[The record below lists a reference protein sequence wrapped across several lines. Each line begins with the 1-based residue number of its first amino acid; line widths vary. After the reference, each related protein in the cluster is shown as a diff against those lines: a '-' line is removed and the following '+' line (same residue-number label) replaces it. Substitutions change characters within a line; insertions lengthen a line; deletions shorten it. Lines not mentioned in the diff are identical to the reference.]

1 MGAKLAVDRLG
12 RCVQATPDSKPTLAP
27 APSPDGAGND
37 EPDQLAREVVRAFAN
52 KVEHYRRARKD
63 SSERPD
69 PSEPPPDWHLESLLG
84 KPPEDVDFY
93 DLERIARVDPA
104 RATQRWNEV
113 KAVARRDLENGLLS
127 ARALEYQGGS
137 AWERACYLAVRDRLR
152 QAWQPRNDAE
162 TLLIDEMA
170 QYEMLRM
177 KWLGVLAMQTRW
189 VPFVADRNALPRD
202 TQPRQLHAAEGTAEA
217 IRMVERLQR
226 LFQNALRSLLNLR
239 RGRGTFIVRG
249 SGPMNFAVGQQLNV
263 CMPSDSDE

>member
-1 MGAKLAVDRLG
+1 MSAKLAVDRLG
-12 RCVQATPDSKPTLAP
+12 RDVQAVPESKALPAPASTPDNVA
-27 APSPDGAGND
+27 DD
-37 EPDQLAREVVRAFAN
+37 EPDQLAREVVRAFTN
-52 KVEHYRRARKD
+52 KVEHYRRAKQD
-63 SSERPD
+63 LSERPD
-69 PSEPPPDWHLESLLG
+69 PNQPPPDWYLESLMG

-93 DLERIARVDPA
+93 DIERIARVDPT
-104 RATQRWNEV
+104 RATERWQEV
-113 KAVARRDLENGLLS
+113 KAAARRDLESGLLS

-226 LFQNALRSLLNLR
+226 LFQTALRALLNLR
-239 RGRGTFIVRG
+239 RGRGTFFVRG
-249 SGPMNFAVGQQLNV
+249 SGPVNFAIGQQLNV
-263 CMPSDSDE
+263 CAPSDSDE

>member
-1 MGAKLAVDRLG
+1 MSPKLAVERLG
-12 RCVQATPDSKPTLAP
+12 RSVQAAPDSKPTPAP
-27 APSPDGAGND
+27 APSPDGAEND
-37 EPDQLAREVVRAFAN
+37 EPDQLAREVVRAFTN
-52 KVEHYRRARKD
+52 KVEHYRRAKKD

-69 PSEPPPDWHLESLLG
+69 PSQPPPDWYLESLMG
-84 KPPEDVDFY
+84 KPPEDIDFY
-93 DLERIARVDPA
+93 DIERIARVDPA
-104 RATQRWNEV
+104 RATQRWQEV
-113 KAVARRDLENGLLS
+113 KAAARRDLESGLLS

-177 KWLGVLAMQTRW
+177 KWLGTLAMQTRW
-189 VPFVADRNALPRD
+189 LPFVADRNALPRD

-226 LFQNALRSLLNLR
+226 LVQNALRALLNLR

-249 SGPMNFAVGQQLNV
+249 SGPMNFAVGHQLNV
-263 CMPSDSDE
+263 CGPAGPDE